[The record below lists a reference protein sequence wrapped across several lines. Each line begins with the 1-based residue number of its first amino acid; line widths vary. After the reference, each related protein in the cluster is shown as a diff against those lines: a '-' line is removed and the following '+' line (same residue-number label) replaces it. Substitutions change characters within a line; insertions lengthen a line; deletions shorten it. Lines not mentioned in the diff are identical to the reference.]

1 MATAQA
7 TPKEPKK
14 AKKMPDNPH
23 TMNPL
28 MLMNQMLPGCVW
40 EEVGKS
46 GSPPNVLFT
55 FQVTVG
61 DKRFTGSGKFLS
73 FL

>member
-1 MATAQA
+1 
-7 TPKEPKK
+7 
-14 AKKMPDNPH
+14 MPDNPH

-46 GSPPNVLFT
+46 GAPPNVLFT

-61 DKRFTGSGKFLS
+61 DKCFTGSGKFVIILYCYK
-73 FL
+73 